1 MRRIVILSLLLIG
14 IRVFIFGDM
23 GVEWNRGFFQLLF
36 VIIVQLSFMSVQVL
50 FFLFCFVVGVEIDEF
65 DSNVEEFEDEL
76 VEFFIKEEIIEV
88 EE

>member
-1 MRRIVILSLLLIG
+1 MWVK
-14 IRVFIFGDM
+14 
-23 GVEWNRGFFQLLF
+23 LF
-36 VIIVQLSFMSVQVL
+36 VIFELQCCCFKLYQIVDVD
-50 FFLFCFVVGVEIDEF
+50 FFFVFIVGIDIDEI

>member
-1 MRRIVILSLLLIG
+1 MLIFF
-14 IRVFIFGDM
+14 VFI
-23 GVEWNRGFFQLLF
+23 
-36 VIIVQLSFMSVQVL
+36 
-50 FFLFCFVVGVEIDEF
+50 VGIDIDEI